1 MKEDENM
8 TIDERYFNDFDKQ
21 IKDFE
26 SVLMPEENILYKT
39 KPNKKS
45 YILSSVFKMLPF
57 ALLWLVIDSF
67 FIAMI
72 IYGMINGNIPI
83 STLAFII
90 PFFLIHLMPVW
101 HYWY

>member
-1 MKEDENM
+1 M

-67 FIAMI
+67 FIAI
-72 IYGMINGNIPI
+72 ITP
-83 STLAFII
+83 II
-90 PFFLIHLMPVW
+90 PSSNFASYALVLIASYIFISNSFNACLDLDKK
-101 HYWY
+101 YY